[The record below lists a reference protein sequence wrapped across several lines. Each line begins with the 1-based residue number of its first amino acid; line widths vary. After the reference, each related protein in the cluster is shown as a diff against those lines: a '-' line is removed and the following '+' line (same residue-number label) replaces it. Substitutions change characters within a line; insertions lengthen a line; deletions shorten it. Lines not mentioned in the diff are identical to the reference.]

1 MLFFSFIAMACSL
14 CFVGKAGQ
22 ALVLQSVKVG
32 KKKEKSADSVFILRN
47 QPIIICNQSILN
59 H

>member
-14 CFVGKAGQ
+14 CFVGKARQ

-32 KKKEKSADSVFILRN
+32 KKKEKIG
-47 QPIIICNQSILN
+47 
-59 H
+59 